1 MTRPAENSAGFYG
14 KVRTHGD
21 FVGRGLSREFV
32 VKWDTWLQR
41 GLLQAQEQLGE
52 AWLQD
57 FLGMPL
63 WCFAMKPGVM
73 DDAAY
78 AGVVMPGIDAVG
90 RYFPFVVA
98 RAMDQIFFDD
108 WLRSSSV
115 WYEYAAGLAL
125 STLMVGFSLTEFEAE
140 LGQLDSSAETLVWRD
155 TFKRFLNDDDAASV
169 WWTATELQGPQA
181 LHRHEGALDAALFLR
196 LLEG

>member
-1 MTRPAENSAGFYG
+1 MRKPEVAGTGFYG

-21 FVGRGLSREFV
+21 FVGRGLSRGFV
-32 VKWDTWLQR
+32 MQWDTWLQH
-41 GLLQAQEQLGE
+41 GLLKAQKQRGD

-63 WCFAMKPGVM
+63 WCFAMKPGVI

-98 RAMDQIFFDD
+98 RPMDHGVFHD

-115 WYEYAAGLAL
+115 WYEQAAGLAL
-125 STLMVGFSLTEFEAE
+125 STLKATFSLTEFEAGLE
-140 LGQLDSSAETLVWRD
+140 QLGSGAETLVWRD
-155 TFKRFLNDDDAASV
+155 TFKRFLSEEGAASV
-169 WWTATELQGPQA
+169 WWTSSQGQ
-181 LHRHEGALDAALFLR
+181 HKHEGALDAALFLR

>member
-1 MTRPAENSAGFYG
+1 MRTPEEAGTGFYG

-21 FVGRGLSREFV
+21 FVGRGLSRKFV
-32 VKWDTWLQR
+32 VQWDTWLQC
-41 GLLQAQEQLGE
+41 GLLKAQEQLGD

-63 WCFAMKPGVM
+63 WCFAMKPGVI

-78 AGVVMPGIDAVG
+78 AGVMMPGIDAVG

-98 RAMDQIFFDD
+98 RPMAQAFFDD

-115 WYEYAAGLAL
+115 WYEHAAGLAL
-125 STLMVGFSLTEFEAE
+125 STLKAKFSLTEFETE
-140 LGQLDSSAETLVWRD
+140 LEQLDSGAETLVWRD
-155 TFKRFLNDDDAASV
+155 TFRRFLSEGDVASV
-169 WWTATELQGPQA
+169 WWTSAQA
-181 LHRHEGALDAALFLR
+181 LHGHEGAPDTALFLR
-196 LLEG
+196 LLGG

>member
-1 MTRPAENSAGFYG
+1 MMKREEAATGFYG

-32 VKWDTWLQR
+32 VQWDAWLQR
-41 GLLQAQEQLGE
+41 GLLKARERFGE

-73 DDAAY
+73 DDEAY
-78 AGVVMPGIDAVG
+78 AGVMMPGIDAVG
-90 RYFPFVVA
+90 RYFPLVVA
-98 RAMDQIFFDD
+98 RPMDHTVFHD
-108 WLRSSSV
+108 WLRSSSA
-115 WYEYAAGLAL
+115 WYEHAAGLAL
-125 STLMVGFSLTEFEAE
+125 STLKASFSLSKFEAE
-140 LGQLDSSAETLVWRD
+140 LAQLDSGAETLVWRD
-155 TFKRFLNDDDAASV
+155 TFRRFLNEDNAASV
-169 WWTATELQGPQA
+169 WWTAAQA
-181 LHRHEGALDAALFLR
+181 LHTHEGALDAALFLR

>member
-1 MTRPAENSAGFYG
+1 MRKPEEAGTGFYG

-32 VKWDTWLQR
+32 MQWDTWLQH
-41 GLLQAQEQLGE
+41 GLLKAQKQRGD

-98 RAMDQIFFDD
+98 RPMGQGVFHD

-115 WYEYAAGLAL
+115 WYEHAAGLAL
-125 STLMVGFSLTEFEAE
+125 STLKADFSLTEFEAGLE
-140 LGQLDSSAETLVWRD
+140 QLGSGAETLVWRD
-155 TFKRFLNDDDAASV
+155 TFRRFLSEDGAASV
-169 WWTATELQGPQA
+169 WWTTSQG
-181 LHRHEGALDAALFLR
+181 LHKHEGALDAALFLR
-196 LLEG
+196 LLEA

>member
-1 MTRPAENSAGFYG
+1 MTKLEEAGTGFYG

-21 FVGRGLSREFV
+21 FVGRGLSHEFV
-32 VKWDTWLQR
+32 VQWDAWLQR
-41 GLLQAQEQLGE
+41 GLLTAQQRLGD
-52 AWLQD
+52 AWLRD

-78 AGVVMPGIDAVG
+78 AGVMMPGIDAVG

-98 RAMDQIFFDD
+98 RPMDQAVFGD
-108 WLRSSSV
+108 WLRSSLV
-115 WYEYAAGLAL
+115 WYEHAAALAL
-125 STLMVGFSLTEFEAE
+125 STLKARFALTEFETE
-140 LGQLDSSAETLVWRD
+140 LEQLDDGAETLVWRD
-155 TFKRFLNDDDAASV
+155 TFKRFLSEADVASV
-169 WWTATELQGPQA
+169 WWTATELHAPQV
-181 LHRHEGALDAALFLR
+181 LHKHDGEPDAALFLR